1 MRTNPLIGWAFALP
15 ALTLITIFLIY
26 PTIKT
31 ILLSFD
37 TGAGFGFSEYVG
49 TENYVTLFTKDRY
62 FFNLDDA
69 EFDKFPPS
77 LPSGAVFNTAR
88 WLVLF
93 TLGTV
98 GLGLLVAVMA
108 NAVKYEVVIKT
119 IIFIPMAISF
129 TAAGIIWRFVY
140 SPDPKTGILNALLGV
155 IAPTDKAVT
164 FLGETIIPASGTV
177 AWLGKTNLVNYAI
190 IVAGIWIW
198 TGFCTVILSAAL
210 KSLPQEVL
218 EAARVD
224 GANVWQV
231 FWRITVPMLW
241 PTILVVTTTMIINV
255 LKAFDLVFIMTQGGP
270 RNSSR
275 IIGFTMYW
283 ETFNNGKA
291 GYGSAVA
298 VIMLIL
304 VMPFV
309 FFNIRRFRAEGQG

>member
-1 MRTNPLIGWAFALP
+1 MKTNPLLGWAFALP

-26 PTIKT
+26 STIKT

-49 TENYVTLFTKDRY
+49 TDNYVTLFTKDRY
-62 FFNLDDA
+62 FFHLDDA

-77 LPSGAVFNTAR
+77 LPTGAVFNTAR

-98 GLGLLVAVMA
+98 GIGLIVAVMA
-108 NAVKYEVVIKT
+108 NSVQYEVLIKT

-140 SPDPKTGILNALLGV
+140 SPDPKTGILNALLQPFTSGEE
-155 IAPTDKAVT
+155 AVT
-164 FLGETIIPASGTV
+164 LFGETIIPVGGTI

-190 IVAGIWIW
+190 IISAIWIW
-198 TGFCTVILSAAL
+198 TGFCTVILSAGL
-210 KSLPQEVL
+210 KSLPQEVI

-224 GANVWQV
+224 GANGWQV

-255 LKAFDLVFIMTQGGP
+255 LKAFDLVFIMTNGGP
-270 RNSSR
+270 RNASR
-275 IIGFTMYW
+275 IIGFTMYF

-304 VMPFV
+304 VLPFV
-309 FFNIRRFRAEGQG
+309 IFNIRRFRAEEQG